1 LIFLSRYFEETLIRT
16 KAWVKRAS
24 VTEMSEEDDEL
35 EEEYDDDF
43 DEGWEED
50 FDDENE

>member
-1 LIFLSRYFEETLIRT
+1 VKEKVYETRT
-16 KAWVKRAS
+16 EVVARLRVRMS
-24 VTEMSEEDDEL
+24 MSEEDDEL

-50 FDDENE
+50 FDEEDNE